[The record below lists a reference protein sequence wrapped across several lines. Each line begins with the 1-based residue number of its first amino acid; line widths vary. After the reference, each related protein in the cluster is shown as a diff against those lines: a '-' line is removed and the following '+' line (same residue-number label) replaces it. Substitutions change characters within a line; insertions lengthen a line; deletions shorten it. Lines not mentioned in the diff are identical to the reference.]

1 MPLRQNMCVPGGFA
15 TRAANCLAKFGPSGD
30 FCRMQNDVVPAGAQ
44 TYEALSAALA
54 DRYRVERELGAGGM
68 ATVYLARDLKHD
80 RDVALKALHPDLAAS
95 LGRERFLR
103 EIQLAARLSHP
114 NILALYDSGEADGQ
128 LYYVMPVVRGE
139 SLRDRLDRER
149 MLPIAESVR
158 IVADAARALDHAH
171 DQGIVH
177 RDVKPENIL
186 LQDGH
191 VLVADFGIVTAI
203 SVVGDE
209 VMTQTGMSVGTPAY
223 ISPEQATGE
232 AVDGR
237 SDEYSLACV
246 LYELLVGEPPFT
258 GPNMQAVIAK
268 RFVQPPADVTAL
280 REGIPRGVGRALHQA
295 LSRTPI
301 DRFPTLSD
309 FADALLSTD
318 IVAAPAAN
326 EPPPRSIAVLPFV
339 NLSSD
344 RENEFLG
351 DGIAEDIINA
361 LASISGLHVAARA
374 SAFSFKGKNAEPRE
388 IGERLRVATVLE
400 GSIRRAGSRIRI
412 TAQLMAV
419 SDGYQLWS
427 ERYDRDLVDVFAVQD
442 EIAAAIAQRLQ
453 LTFSAPAERASPAS
467 TGEIEAYELLVR
479 ARWLMAQ
486 RGRAIL
492 ESIVLLDRALTRTPD
507 DPDIHAAMG
516 NAWRVKEQYGLGT
529 RAECFP
535 KAYEHLR
542 RALALDPNHAEA
554 MGHLGS
560 IILSKEDLRRRAEGV
575 SLVERA
581 LDLNPRLSELRS
593 LTGGWGMAITIE
605 GRDDAR
611 AQRELRRAL
620 ADDPLNPIIST
631 VFAVVMGVL
640 GHANESV
647 EEGLRACERE
657 PAAFGPTYATAWAHA
672 WARNTEQGIAFTQ
685 AAMERFGRH
694 PWFLQ
699 VMTGLFMQRGDKRKA
714 EAIHAELEARAIT
727 SSVPFFSRA
736 ISAAYLGL
744 VDDAFE
750 FALESARV
758 RDGIGHM
765 WVRFPDIEPILTHPR
780 YPEILAALGA

>member
-1 MPLRQNMCVPGGFA
+1 M
-15 TRAANCLAKFGPSGD
+15 GD
-30 FCRMQNDVVPAGAQ
+30 FAVMQNDVAP
-44 TYEALSAALA
+44 TSAAREDAFSLALA
-54 DRYRVERELGAGGM
+54 DRYRVGPELGAGGM
-68 ATVYLARDLKHD
+68 ATVYLAHDLRHG

-95 LGRERFLR
+95 IGRERFLR

-114 NILALYDSGEADGQ
+114 NILALYDSGEADGR

-139 SLRDRLDRER
+139 SLRDRLTRER
-149 MLPIAESVR
+149 MLPVAESVR
-158 IVADAARALDHAH
+158 IVADAARALAHAH
-171 DQGIVH
+171 EQGIVH

-191 VLVADFGIVTAI
+191 VLVADFGIGKAI
-203 SVVGDE
+203 SAMGDDVV
-209 VMTQTGMSVGTPAY
+209 TQTGMSVGTPAY

-280 REGIPRGVGRALHQA
+280 RDGVPRGVARALHRA
-295 LSRTPI
+295 LARTPI
-301 DRFPTLSD
+301 DRFPSMND
-309 FADALLSTD
+309 FAGALLAAD
-318 IVAAPAAN
+318 VADAPAVN

-339 NLSSD
+339 NLSPPPD
-344 RENEFLG
+344 RDNEFLG
-351 DGIAEDIINA
+351 DGIAEDVINA

-374 SAFSFKGKNAEPRE
+374 SAFTFKGKNAEPRE

-400 GSIRRAGSRIRI
+400 GSIRRSGSRIRI

-419 SDGYQLWS
+419 ADGYQLWS
-427 ERYDRDLVDVFAVQD
+427 ERYDRELVDVFAVQD

-453 LTFSAPAERASPAS
+453 LTFAAPTERASPAS

-479 ARWLMAQ
+479 ARSLTAQ

-492 ESIVLLDRALTRTPD
+492 EAIDLLYRALALTPD
-507 DPDIHAAMG
+507 DPDVHAALG
-516 NAWRVKEQYGLGT
+516 NAWRVKEQYGLGA
-529 RAECFP
+529 RSDCFP
-535 KAYEHLR
+535 KAYEHLHK
-542 RALALDPNHAEA
+542 ALALDPNHAEA

-560 IILSKEDLRRRAEGV
+560 IILSKEDTRRRAEGV
-575 SLVERA
+575 ALAQRA
-581 LDLNPRLSELRS
+581 LALNPRLSELRS
-593 LTGGWGMAITIE
+593 LAGGWGMAITIE

-611 AQRELRRAL
+611 ATQEVRRAL
-620 ADDPLNPIIST
+620 AEDPLNPIIST

-640 GHANESV
+640 GHPNESV
-647 EEGLRACERE
+647 EEGLRACERD
-657 PAAFGPTYATAWAHA
+657 PGAFGPTYATAWAHA
-672 WARNTEQGIAFTQ
+672 WARKTEEGIAFTQ

-714 EAIHAELEARAIT
+714 EAIHAELEARSIT
-727 SSVPFFSRA
+727 SNVPFFSRA
-736 ISAAYLGL
+736 ISAAYLGRS
-744 VDDAFE
+744 DEAFE

-765 WVRFPDIEPILTHPR
+765 WVRFPDIEPILTHRR
-780 YPEILAALGA
+780 YPEILTALGA

>member
-1 MPLRQNMCVPGGFA
+1 MRYTTFA
-15 TRAANCLAKFGPSGD
+15 FMSKE
-30 FCRMQNDVVPAGAQ
+30 VVPDATA
-44 TYEALSAALA
+44 TYDALSDALA
-54 DRYRVERELGAGGM
+54 DRYRVTRELGAGGM

-80 RDVALKALHPDLAAS
+80 RDVAVKALHPDLAAS
-95 LGRERFLR
+95 VGRERFLR

-114 NILALYDSGEADGQ
+114 NILALYDSGEADGR

-149 MLPIAESVR
+149 MMPIAESVR
-158 IVADAARALDHAH
+158 IVADAARALGHAH
-171 DQGIVH
+171 NQGIVH
-177 RDVKPENIL
+177 RDIKPENIL

-191 VLVADFGIVTAI
+191 VLVADFGIGKAI
-203 SVVGDE
+203 SGAGEAVV
-209 VMTQTGMSVGTPAY
+209 TQTGMSVGTPAY

-232 AVDGR
+232 PVDGR

-246 LYELLVGEPPFT
+246 LYEMLVGEPPFT

-280 REGIPRGVGRALHQA
+280 RDGVPRGVARALHQA
-295 LSRTPI
+295 LARTPI
-301 DRFPTLSD
+301 DRFASTSD
-309 FADALLSTD
+309 FADALLSADT
-318 IVAAPAAN
+318 ASPSAN

-374 SAFSFKGKNAEPRE
+374 SAFSFKNKNAEPRE

-400 GSIRRAGSRIRI
+400 GSIRRAGSRVRI

-419 SDGYQLWS
+419 ADGYQLWS
-427 ERYDRDLVDVFAVQD
+427 ERYDRELVDVFAVQD

-453 LTFSAPAERASPAS
+453 LTFSAPAERAFPAS
-467 TGEIEAYELLVR
+467 TGEIEAYELLIR
-479 ARWLMAQ
+479 GRSLTAL

-492 ESIVLLDRALTRTPD
+492 DAIDLLDRAAALTPD
-507 DPDIHAAMG
+507 DPNIHAALG

-535 KAYEHLR
+535 VAYSHLR

-554 MGHLGS
+554 MGHMGS
-560 IILSKEDLRRRAEGV
+560 IILSKEDLRRRSEGFL
-575 SLVERA
+575 LVERA
-581 LDLNPRLSELRS
+581 LDLDPRLSELRS
-593 LTGGWGMAITIE
+593 LNGGWGMAVTIE

-611 AQRELRRAL
+611 AERELRRAL

-631 VFAVVMGVL
+631 VFAIIMSVL
-640 GHANESV
+640 GHAEEAV
-647 EEGLRACERE
+647 TEGLRACERE
-657 PAAFGPTYATAWAHA
+657 PGAFGPTYATAWALC
-672 WARNTEQGIAFTQ
+672 WARRTEQGIAFTQ
-685 AAMERFGRH
+685 TAMEHFGRH

-699 VMTGLFMQRGDKRKA
+699 AMTGLYVQRGDKRKA
-714 EAIHAELEARAIT
+714 EAIHAELEARSIT

-736 ISAAYLGL
+736 ISAAYLGF

-750 FALESARV
+750 LALESARV

-780 YPEILAALGA
+780 YPEILVALGA

>member
-1 MPLRQNMCVPGGFA
+1 MANDAVH
-15 TRAANCLAKFGPSGD
+15 AAAHPYDAL
-30 FCRMQNDVVPAGAQ
+30 PAAIG
-44 TYEALSAALA
+44 E
-54 DRYRVERELGAGGM
+54 RYRIERELGMGGM

-80 RDVALKALHPDLAAS
+80 RDVALKTLHPDLAAS

-114 NILALYDSGEADGQ
+114 NILALYDSGDADGR

-139 SLRDRLDRER
+139 SLRDRLERER
-149 MLPIAESVR
+149 MLPIAEAVR
-158 IVADAARALDHAH
+158 IVADAARALAHAH
-171 DQGIVH
+171 EQGIVH

-191 VLVADFGIVTAI
+191 VLVADFGIGKAMSTAGEDVVTH
-203 SVVGDE
+203 
-209 VMTQTGMSVGTPAY
+209 TGMSVGTPAY

-232 AVDGR
+232 GVDGR

-268 RFVQPPADVTAL
+268 RFVQSPADVTAL
-280 REGIPRGVGRALHQA
+280 RDGVPRGVARALHRA
-295 LSRTPI
+295 LARTPI
-301 DRFPTLSD
+301 DRFPTMAEFVAALLAAD
-309 FADALLSTD
+309 IADAPS
-318 IVAAPAAN
+318 AN
-326 EPPPRSIAVLPFV
+326 DPPPRSIAVLPFA

-361 LASISGLHVAARA
+361 LASIPGLHVAARA
-374 SAFSFKGKNAEPRE
+374 SAFTFKGKNAEPRE

-400 GSIRRAGSRIRI
+400 GSVRRAGARVRI

-427 ERYDRDLVDVFAVQD
+427 ERYDRELVDVFAVQD

-467 TGEIEAYELLVR
+467 TGEIQAYELLVR
-479 ARWLMAQ
+479 ARSLTAQ

-492 ESIVLLDRALTRTPD
+492 EAIDLLDRALTFTPD
-507 DPDIHAAMG
+507 DPDIHSALG

-529 RAECFP
+529 RADCFP
-535 KAYEHLR
+535 KAYEHLNK
-542 RALALDPNHAEA
+542 ALALDPNHAEA
-554 MGHLGS
+554 MGHLGA
-560 IILSKEDLRRRAEGV
+560 IIFSKEDMRRRSEGV
-575 SLVERA
+575 ALTDRA
-581 LDLNPRLSELRS
+581 LALDPRLSELRS
-593 LTGGWGMAITIE
+593 LAGGWGMAITIE
-605 GRDDAR
+605 GRDDPR
-611 AQRELRRAL
+611 AEREVRRAL

-631 VFAVVMGVL
+631 VFAIVMGVI
-640 GHANESV
+640 GRAGEGV
-647 EEGLRACERE
+647 EEGLRACARE
-657 PAAFGPTYATAWAHA
+657 PGAFGPTYATAWALT
-672 WARNTEQGIAFTQ
+672 WARYTEQGVAFTQ

-694 PWFLQ
+694 PWFLH
-699 VMTGLFMQRGDKRKA
+699 VMTGLYMHRGDRRKA
-714 EAIHAELEARAIT
+714 EAIHAELEARSIT

-750 FALESARV
+750 LALESARV

-765 WVRFPDIEPILTHPR
+765 WVRFPDIDPILSHPR
-780 YPEILAALGA
+780 YPEILVALGA